1 MKNSSVVDKRTISEP
16 WLANL
21 RTVQLTNMMVTMTVQ
36 PIIEMERLSGKII
49 STSSSH
55 YFVY

>member
-49 STSSSH
+49 STSPSH